1 MLRQHF
7 QLLSHLLTQIDLGAK
22 STIDQFL
29 QSHLHDRA
37 QFIALYCSTSLTRF
51 GVDSYITFDNSNEVC
66 LGIPNLSSFH
76 LHGIGILV

>member
-1 MLRQHF
+1 MFRQHF

-37 QFIALYCSTSLTRF
+37 QFIALYIWYEF
-51 GVDSYITFDNSNEVC
+51 E
-66 LGIPNLSSFH
+66 
-76 LHGIGILV
+76 